1 MRDNFAREND
11 WPNDLKYRAIFTG
24 NKRLQNQKSSSNQIP
39 SRIIPLLPPILFFP
53 LSNTPETL
61 QYSRPFR
68 DLFSQGRPSL
78 PSPSVRPPHNRT
90 SIERQWKVDVQFSMF
105 SKDSSPFSP
114 TRGTRLQRCR
124 CLAGVKSK
132 EYRFGMCVG
141 GCWPT
146 PTPILVLRTTFWG
159 ASYPNPDIRSADK
172 QLLSNPRQPLANL
185 TSLGGVRQPSS
196 ATFYRGH
203 PRKN

>member
-1 MRDNFAREND
+1 MPVFVNDYGIKIINMCVIILREKMID
-11 WPNDLKYRAIFTG
+11 QIAKV
-24 NKRLQNQKSSSNQIP
+24 SSNFYWEQEITKPEKFIESNPIENHSSPP
-39 SRIIPLLPPILFFP
+39 SYFILPP
-53 LSNTPETL
+53 L
-61 QYSRPFR
+61 QYSRNSRPFR

-141 GCWPT
+141 GC
-146 PTPILVLRTTFWG
+146 
-159 ASYPNPDIRSADK
+159 
-172 QLLSNPRQPLANL
+172 
-185 TSLGGVRQPSS
+185 
-196 ATFYRGH
+196 
-203 PRKN
+203 